1 MKTLTE
7 YPVKNTN
14 DIEDLQ
20 RSAAGSSLHLGAVA
34 TGDGTAN
41 LTPLGVTGQA
51 LHIEML
57 PPAGAG
63 SNGRATVAV
72 NSLGVIDLLAAGQS
86 LSSAIWLWRP
96 PAVISR
102 CGNSRRRD
110 VNHDRILRH
119 RRRPRRKC

>member
-72 NSLGVIDLLAAGQS
+72 NSLGVIDLLYLVVAATGSDQPV
-86 LSSAIWLWRP
+86 RQQQTP
-96 PAVISR
+96 
-102 CGNSRRRD
+102 
-110 VNHDRILRH
+110 
-119 RRRPRRKC
+119 